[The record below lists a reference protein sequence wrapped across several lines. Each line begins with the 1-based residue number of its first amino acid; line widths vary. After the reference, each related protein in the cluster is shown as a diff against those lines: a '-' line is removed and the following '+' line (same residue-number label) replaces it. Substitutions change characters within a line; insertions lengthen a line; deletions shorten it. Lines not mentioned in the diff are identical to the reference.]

1 MDGSRRRG
9 HGKKLRARP
18 ELERY
23 FQLAADRGMMPA
35 EFLGRVTSRE
45 LSWLAAYE
53 RVAGPQGSDRDDWRF
68 AWLALWIV
76 RAAGV
81 KELEAKW
88 LYTDLIMTL
97 RDVMKPSDD
106 DELSHGSAGRRIQS
120 PNRLPIKARIRI
132 TRNKKRQAARLD

>member
-1 MDGSRRRG
+1 
-9 HGKKLRARP
+9 
-18 ELERY
+18 
-23 FQLAADRGMMPA
+23 MMPA

-45 LSWLAAYE
+45 LSWLAAHE

-106 DELSHGSAGRRIQS
+106 DEPDVFIDDDPELMEAHREKVEAAIFARFGRPPDSVTQQG
-120 PNRLPIKARIRI
+120 PDQGEDQDNQEQ
-132 TRNKKRQAARLD
+132 NKTSS

>member
-1 MDGSRRRG
+1 
-9 HGKKLRARP
+9 
-18 ELERY
+18 
-23 FQLAADRGMMPA
+23 MMPA

-106 DELSHGSAGRRIQS
+106 DEPDRRLKLRFSHGSAGRRIQS